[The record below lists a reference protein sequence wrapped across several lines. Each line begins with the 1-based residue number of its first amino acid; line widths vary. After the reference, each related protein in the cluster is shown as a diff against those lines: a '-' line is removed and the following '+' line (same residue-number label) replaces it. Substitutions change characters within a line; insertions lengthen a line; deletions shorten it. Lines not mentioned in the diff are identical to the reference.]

1 MTRDVGRTM
10 NRFRKGIL
18 LLLAITGLSGIK
30 ASAEEP
36 KTKQTSASQ
45 EKIEWLSYDAG
56 VAKAKKESKPI
67 IIDFTASWCGWCKK
81 MDRETF
87 SDPRV
92 VRYMRESYVPIKVWG
107 DDTTRAAMVSHN
119 GERMTQQALS
129 SRVYAVRGYP
139 TFWFLDPQGGRIG
152 PQSGYRG
159 PEQFLPLIEY
169 VGGNHYKTMSYEN
182 FLQKRSGKG

>member
-1 MTRDVGRTM
+1 MGRTM
-10 NRFRKGIL
+10 RRLHKRIWL
-18 LLLAITGLSGIK
+18 LIATVGLSG
-30 ASAEEP
+30 ASVPAQQS
-36 KTKQTSASQ
+36 QTPSGTAPAPAQ
-45 EKIEWLSYDAG
+45 QKIEWLSYDAG
-56 VAKAKKESKPI
+56 LAKARKENKPI

-81 MDRETF
+81 MERETF

-92 VRYMRESYVPIKVWG
+92 IRYMRETYVPIKVWG

-119 GERMTQQALS
+119 GERMTQQILS

-139 TFWFLDPQGGRIG
+139 TFWFLDSQGGRIG

-159 PEQFLPLIEY
+159 PDQFLPLIEY

-182 FLQKRSGKG
+182 FLQKRAGKG